1 MCAMTPLRAFAAALV
16 AQIALGV
23 VIPVIVSTSLSPEGS
38 CLLNTSGNTC
48 LFIQITAGFS
58 LFFSVLLAIAGIAAA
73 RQQPPSPPALADE
86 STSISAFAILWWTV
100 AALTATI
107 RGQQASDAG
116 LPENSARTAVIA
128 LSWLALAAFIA
139 SWAAATFDRIKEA
152 HRLAKLRRTTSQR
165 EADILAAE
173 KAALKQQAPAVPSG
187 TPPPAALVTVVR
199 QAASKSGVS
208 GGQAGGSG
216 SRMAAFGKLDLSMLE
231 QPAGPAR
238 EPVGLEAIAGCGLA
252 ADSFPLPAVQDLDSF
267 EREVVEYVKP
277 NHGTTTLGFIF
288 QGGVI
293 IAVDSRASQ
302 GSYISSQTVKK
313 VIEINPYLLGTMAGG
328 AADCQ
333 FWERNLG
340 RQCRLY
346 ELNNGKRITV
356 RGASKLLANTM
367 FSYRGMGLS
376 MGTMVAGW
384 DEAGPGLYY
393 VDSDGQRTRGKL
405 FSVGSG
411 SLYAYGVLDE
421 GYSWDLSVE
430 DAIELGLRSIYH
442 ATFRDAA
449 SGGTVSVYH
458 VTKDGWTKVRGEDV
472 GELHF
477 RYYPQPDKHPCNS
490 ADPLAL

>member
-1 MCAMTPLRAFAAALV
+1 MRIDCPLLD
-16 AQIALGV
+16 G
-23 VIPVIVSTSLSPEGS
+23 
-38 CLLNTSGNTC
+38 
-48 LFIQITAGFS
+48 TATG
-58 LFFSVLLAIAGIAAA
+58 AA
-73 RQQPPSPPALADE
+73 RDPC
-86 STSISAFAILWWTV
+86 
-100 AALTATI
+100 
-107 RGQQASDAG
+107 
-116 LPENSARTAVIA
+116 
-128 LSWLALAAFIA
+128 
-139 SWAAATFDRIKEA
+139 
-152 HRLAKLRRTTSQR
+152 
-165 EADILAAE
+165 
-173 KAALKQQAPAVPSG
+173 
-187 TPPPAALVTVVR
+187 
-199 QAASKSGVS
+199 
-208 GGQAGGSG
+208 
-216 SRMAAFGKLDLSMLE
+216 
-231 QPAGPAR
+231 
-238 EPVGLEAIAGCGLA
+238 GLESLGLA
-252 ADSFPLPAVQDLDSF
+252 EGMVDSFPLPAVHDIDSF
-267 EREVVEYVKP
+267 EREVVDYVKP

-346 ELNNGKRITV
+346 ELSNGKRITV

-421 GYSWDLSVE
+421 GYRWDLSVDE
-430 DAIELGLRSIYH
+430 AVELGQRSIYH

-458 VTKDGWTKVRGEDV
+458 VTQAGWTKVRGEDV
-472 GELHF
+472 GELHYK
-477 RYYPQPDKHPCNS
+477 YYTQPENHPCNS
-490 ADPLAL
+490 VDPLAL